1 MAMLARLW
9 LLLAVAA
16 ALGGCGVVAAP
27 CRVSSGVIKAVP
39 LVGDVAATPTDACAN
54 IIDPDPISRS

>member
-1 MAMLARLW
+1 MLARFW

-16 ALGGCGVVAAP
+16 ALTGCGVVAAP

-39 LVGDVAATPTDACAN
+39 LVGDIAATPTDACAN
-54 IIDPDPISRS
+54 VIDPDPISRS

>member
-1 MAMLARLW
+1 MAMLARLG
-9 LLLAVAA
+9 LLLAMTA
-16 ALGGCGVVAAP
+16 ALGGCGLFAAP

-54 IIDPDPISRS
+54 VIDPDPISRS

>member
-1 MAMLARLW
+1 MIARLW
-9 LLLAVAA
+9 LLLAITA

-54 IIDPDPISRS
+54 VIDPDPISRS

>member
-1 MAMLARLW
+1 MAMVARLW
-9 LLLAVAA
+9 LLLGVAV

-54 IIDPDPISRS
+54 VIDPDPISRS